1 MARVRH
7 LIVGLASSSALYSGL
22 VPALGLGDITLHSA
36 LNQPFEAEI
45 ELLQVGDLESG
56 DMRVGLA
63 PADIFSRS
71 GVERFYF
78 LNDLRFT
85 PVLRG
90 SQSVIRVVS
99 SRPVREP
106 YLNFIVEV
114 ARPGG
119 QILREYTVLLDPPG
133 SSAYVPVASIVQP
146 SRAQA
151 LAPSAPTIAP
161 AIAPPAARLELR
173 HPVVA
178 GDSLWLI
185 ARRLREQGSEL
196 SQQALME
203 AIHALNPDAF
213 VAGDRNRLL
222 TGRALLLPDAARPRS
237 ADPAPAVGA
246 VETAPV
252 ADVAPEQPAVAAVA
266 PSQADELQLLQDRQ
280 SRLDQELAS
289 QSAENLQLQ
298 QGLALLQ
305 VQLQQ
310 LQGQLA
316 LKDAQL
322 AQLSSQVAAAA
333 APPGRE
339 ISAEHAAPPPAAVTE
354 PASSHLWWAGSAGL
368 LLLLGA
374 LAWAARRRAKG
385 QPEPRQGGA
394 PAEQVMAHSRAPLAT
409 APLLAPVEA
418 LPLKPAAADEPLEAV
433 SVYIAYGRFSEAR
446 GLLEGALAEQPQR
459 TDLRLRLLEVLAAQ
473 GDAAAFAREQ
483 ARLLAEGVDLAQL
496 PSLTIGA
503 QARPQN
509 PAAEPAEVVHGE
521 PAQETVDIDF
531 QLNLDDLSLD
541 ADWDLLDPF
550 PAVSREK
557 PAVAGA
563 DEADAPF
570 ASNLRELP
578 VVLEL
583 NEVSH
588 DSAVFDAMRSA
599 PGQDEPLDEVFLDAF
614 AGEADS
620 APLAAQDIGQL
631 ASDPGN
637 LVKLNQAL
645 AYIEQGDL
653 SSACAILNEVID
665 QGDDQQKQAA
675 RQLLAEIA

>member
-7 LIVGLASSSALYSGL
+7 LIVGLASSTALYSGL

-56 DMRVGLA
+56 DMRIGLA
-63 PADIFSRS
+63 SADIFSRS

-133 SSAYVPVASIVQP
+133 SSAYVPVASIAQP

-151 LAPSAPTIAP
+151 LVPSALTIAP
-161 AIAPPAARLELR
+161 TIAPPAARLELR
-173 HPVVA
+173 HPVAA

-196 SQQALME
+196 SQQALMD

-237 ADPAPAVGA
+237 ADPVPAVGA

-252 ADVAPEQPAVAAVA
+252 ADVTPEQPAVAAVA

-310 LQGQLA
+310 LQEQLA

-333 APPGRE
+333 PPLGRE
-339 ISAEHAAPPPAAVTE
+339 ISTEHAAPRPAAATE
-354 PASSHLWWAGSAGL
+354 TASSHLWWTGSAGL

-394 PAEQVMAHSRAPLAT
+394 PVEQVMAHSRAPLT
-409 APLLAPVEA
+409 SVPLPAPVEA
-418 LPLKPAAADEPLEAV
+418 LPLKPAAADEHLEAV

-473 GDAAAFAREQ
+473 GDAAALAREQ
-483 ARLLAEGVDLAQL
+483 ALLLAEGVDPAQMAV
-496 PSLTIGA
+496 LTIGA

-509 PAAEPAEVVHGE
+509 PANEVLGE
-521 PAQETVDIDF
+521 PAQETADIDF

-557 PAVAGA
+557 PAVALA
-563 DEADAPF
+563 DEADEPF

-578 VVLEL
+578 LVLEL
-583 NEVSH
+583 NEASH
-588 DSAVFDAMRSA
+588 DSAVFNAMRSA

-614 AGEADS
+614 ASAADS

-637 LVKLNQAL
+637 LAKLNQAL

-653 SSACAILNEVID
+653 SGACAILNEVID